1 MADAVVQAPVA
12 EPPTVIVEVPR
23 DMPLDDKIM
32 IAMREARRH
41 HLEWWLSELER
52 HRGHRS
58 FRPWTCVQA
67 LEYGFSCGCDGVQR
81 DYALRIGCLKEM
93 LPESREIVLRMFRQ
107 APGRARPRLMHVR
120 DRAEERARS
129 LLFRHL
135 TRPEKWHLRATGS
148 IEVKACGL
156 TFTIRHG
163 GASNIRTEWRGHQ
176 LSLCVI
182 PAVGERIPISDVM
195 LQQKVL
201 LESSPEL
208 VLDVAYVHDV
218 TAGLFYESGRFLRD
232 GSDPV
237 TKSRGRVLRVDTIPD
252 TVLDEPVE
260 YMRQQMVELTAI
272 EVVSTEA
279 EVERVETRTG
289 EGS

>member
-1 MADAVVQAPVA
+1 MADVA

-23 DMPLDDKIM
+23 DESLDDKIM

-67 LEYGFSCGCDGVQR
+67 LEYGFTCGCDGVQR

-93 LPESREIVLRMFRQ
+93 LPENREIVLRMFRE
-107 APGRARPRLMHVR
+107 APGRSLSRLPRVR
-120 DRAEERARS
+120 DRAEERARC
-129 LLFRHL
+129 LLFRYL
-135 TRPEKWHLRATGS
+135 TRPQKWHLRATGS
-148 IEVKACGL
+148 IEVEVAGL
-156 TFTIRHG
+156 TFSIRHG
-163 GASNIRTEWRGHQ
+163 GAITTEWRGHK

-182 PAVGERIPISDVM
+182 PAGGSFPVSDVM
-195 LQQKVL
+195 LTQKVL

-208 VLDVAYVHDV
+208 VLDVAYVHDQ

-232 GSDPV
+232 GSGPV
-237 TKSRGRVLRVDTIPD
+237 TKSRGRVLRVDTIPAE
-252 TVLDEPVE
+252 VLDQPVE
-260 YMRQQMVELTAI
+260 YMRSQMQELTAI

-279 EVERVETRTG
+279 VEVERVETRTG